1 MFSPKLYPLLFDYS
15 HRFEFYLG
23 SAGSGKSVFITQK
36 LIIRACNERIRIL
49 VCRRY
54 ASTIRNSCFA
64 LFKEILGKWQ
74 LTPYVKIK
82 ESDFEITF
90 PNGSQIIFV
99 GLDTEEKLLSITNI
113 GSIFVEEI
121 YEVSKDM
128 FEQLNLR
135 MRGKNK

>member
-1 MFSPKLYPLLFDYS
+1 MLYDYS

-113 GSIFVEEI
+113 GTIFIEEI
-121 YEVSKDM
+121 FEVSKDM
-128 FEQLNLR
+128 YD
-135 MRGKNK
+135 